1 MKPFSNQ
8 QVQRYSIRKYSLGAV
23 SVLVGLLFFMGVNVA
38 NADEITNQ
46 TATPTKSRNCA
57 RKINE

>member
-23 SVLVGLLFFMGVNVA
+23 SVLDYSFLW
-38 NADEITNQ
+38 E
-46 TATPTKSRNCA
+46 
-57 RKINE
+57 